1 MVLEA
6 GYLIQLCC
14 LEGPPSERPFD
25 QGHASEGWGGAKLLS
40 APHTSISYT
49 SILPR
54 PAAAKL
60 ELAKLGR

>member
-1 MVLEA
+1 MR
-6 GYLIQLCC
+6 GPLIRGMPQKVIL
-14 LEGPPSERPFD
+14 GKRN
-25 QGHASEGWGGAKLLS
+25 SEGWGGAKLLS